1 VTKSIALFGATGATG
16 LLLVRRLLERGDRV
30 VAYARNPSKL
40 DIVDDHLAVVQGE
53 LPNGPAIRD
62 AIAGSD
68 TVISLLGPVGRGTAG
83 QLPIAEGLKHI
94 VAAMHEQGVRRLI
107 ATSTPSSAD
116 EHDGFDVRFRLAV
129 RMVKT
134 FFRPAYDDIVASA
147 DVVRR
152 SGLDW
157 TLVRIPL
164 LKDKHGGAGVVTG
177 YPGDRK
183 VTMSLSRSD
192 LADFLVKQTEDT
204 TFLGRAPVISSRR
217 ARDVSCAHVKV
228 RRG

>member
-1 VTKSIALFGATGATG
+1 VTSSIALFGATGATG
-16 LLLVRRLLERGDRV
+16 LLLAQRVLERGDRV

-40 DIVDDHLAVVQGE
+40 DIVDERLTVVDGE
-53 LPNGPAIRD
+53 LSNGPAIRD
-62 AIAGSD
+62 AIARSD

-83 QLPIAEGLKHI
+83 ERPITEGLKHV
-94 VAAMHEQGVRRLI
+94 VAAMHERGARRLI

-116 EHDGFDVRFRLAV
+116 ENDRFDVRFRLAV

-147 DVVRR
+147 AVVRR

-164 LKDKHGGAGVVTG
+164 LKDKQRGAGVVAG
-177 YPGDRK
+177 YPGDGN
-183 VTMSLSRSD
+183 VTMSLARSD
-192 LADFLVKQTEDT
+192 LADFLMKQIQDT
-204 TFLGRAPVISSRR
+204 TFLQRAPVLSSRR
-217 ARDVSCAHVKV
+217 ARDASCTQVNV
-228 RRG
+228 RGG